1 MKKQLLLLI
10 DIQNDYFTGG
20 KMELFNMEAA
30 SQNAALLISHFRT
43 RNWPLVH
50 VQHIALKA
58 DASFFVQGSI
68 GAEIHSSV
76 LPLQNEF
83 IVQKNFPNSF
93 RNTNLLE
100 IMKEQEID
108 ELVICGAMSHMCIDS
123 TTRAA
128 CDLGFTVTL
137 IHDACATRDITFN
150 NQVVE
155 AKKVQEAYMGALD
168 GSFAKVVS
176 TSEYLEEKELYRD
189 GADEA

>member
-1 MKKQLLLLI
+1 MKNQLLLLI

-20 KMELFNMEAA
+20 KMELHNMKEA
-30 SQNAALLISHFRT
+30 SENAALLLSLFRN
-43 RNWPLVH
+43 RNWPVVH

-58 DASFFVQGSI
+58 DASFFVSGSI

-76 LPLQNEF
+76 LPLQNEL
-83 IVQKNFPNSF
+83 IVQKNYPNSF

-100 IMKEQEID
+100 LLKAKEID

-150 NQVVE
+150 NQIIE
-155 AKKVQEAYMGALD
+155 AKKVQSAYMGALD
-168 GSFAKVVS
+168 GTFAKVIS
-176 TSEYLEEKELYRD
+176 TSEYLKEKRKQ
-189 GADEA
+189 

>member
-1 MKKQLLLLI
+1 MKNQLLLLI
-10 DIQNDYFTGG
+10 DIQNDYFIGG
-20 KMELFNMEAA
+20 KMELSEMKAA
-30 SQNAALLISHFRT
+30 SENAVLLLSLFRN
-43 RNWPLVH
+43 RNWSIVH

-100 IMKEQEID
+100 ILKTQNID

-155 AKKVQEAYMGALD
+155 ATKVQAAYMGALD
-168 GSFAKVVS
+168 GTFANVIS
-176 TSEYLEEKELYRD
+176 TSEYIQEKRNL
-189 GADEA
+189 

>member
-1 MKKQLLLLI
+1 MKNQLLLLI
-10 DIQNDYFTGG
+10 DIQNDYFIGG
-20 KMELFNMEAA
+20 KMELYNMKAA
-30 SQNAALLISHFRT
+30 SENAAHLLSLFRNK
-43 RNWPLVH
+43 NWPLVH

-58 DASFFVQGSI
+58 DASFFVQGSF
-68 GAEIHSSV
+68 GAKIHSSL

-83 IVQKNFPNSF
+83 IVQKNYPNSF
-93 RNTNLLE
+93 RKTNLLE
-100 IMKEQEID
+100 ILKAQDID
-108 ELVICGAMSHMCIDS
+108 ELVICGAMTHMCIDS

-155 AKKVQEAYMGALD
+155 ATKVQTAYMGALD

-176 TSEYLEEKELYRD
+176 ASEYLKEMRNS
-189 GADEA
+189 